1 MGVLTSQKISEYYER
16 FKSIDVTF
24 SKEII
29 QVTGM
34 ITSQVYLKCLGDFW
48 PCVVFSTSFQGAKL
62 VVSLKSGILQKLDK
76 ANSMMSLRYCFK
88 SVEKGN
94 PVTFFVNARS
104 LGYTSY
110 GKSTDMAL
118 FSLQFTQRPPDDLI
132 EIMGRILDANVNST
146 KRRDDRI
153 VISAESLRKLNIAS
167 KETAIFIQGVPRR
180 CILRDISFSGSKII
194 MMGVA
199 KFLVE
204 KDAALRIDFEEPRQS
219 YLLKGKFVRSEV
231 VEGRKELVA
240 LALLFEETTV
250 PMGYKLR
257 INDYLSQFRVD
268 IRTAGDPFEKKLGP
282 PKPANLPPKKAPPPP
297 KTDWPSPD
305 EAAAPAAPAAP
316 APPALPPVG
325 APLSAPLNSTDA
337 FESMSFDDKDDDFKL
352 DLP

>member
-34 ITSQVYLKCLGDFW
+34 ITNQVYLKCVGDFW

-62 VVSLKSGILQKLDK
+62 VVNIKSGILQKMEK
-76 ANSMMSLRYCFK
+76 ANNMVSLRYSFRPA
-88 SVEKGN
+88 EKGS
-94 PVTFFVNARS
+94 PVTFFVNAKS
-104 LGYTSY
+104 AGYTSY
-110 GKSTDMAL
+110 GKSKEMAL

-153 VISAESLRKLNIAS
+153 IISPESLRKLNISS

-180 CILRDISFSGSKII
+180 CILRDISFSGAKII

-219 YLLKGKFVRSEV
+219 FLLKGKFIRSEV
-231 VEGRKELVA
+231 VEGRKELVS
-240 LALLFEETTV
+240 LALLLDENIV
-250 PMGYKLR
+250 PMGYKVR

-268 IRTAGDPFEKKLGP
+268 RTVGDPFEKRQGP
-282 PKPANLPPKKAPPPP
+282 PKPANLPPKKPPPP
-297 KTDWPSPD
+297 KTDWPSP
-305 EAAAPAAPAAP
+305 EEAAEPAAVAASAAAPT
-316 APPALPPVG
+316 LPPVG
-325 APLSAPLNSTDA
+325 APLSAPLNSTDS
-337 FESMSFDDKDDDFKL
+337 FEPMSFDDKDDDFKL
-352 DLP
+352 ELP